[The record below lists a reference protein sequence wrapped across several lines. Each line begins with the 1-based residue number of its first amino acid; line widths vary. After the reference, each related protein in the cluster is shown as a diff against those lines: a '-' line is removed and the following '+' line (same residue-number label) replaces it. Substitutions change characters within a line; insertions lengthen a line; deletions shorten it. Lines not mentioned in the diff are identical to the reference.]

1 MAITILADTLCQ
13 YQKEKQDN
21 TNYYKSKGDLPI
33 DVREAVLTIFQSM
46 SEVLKKCL
54 YEKPQNSNELE

>member
-1 MAITILADTLCQ
+1 MAITILADTLRQ

-21 TNYYKSKGDLPI
+21 TNYYKSKVDLPI
-33 DVREAVLTIFQSM
+33 DVRGAVLTIFQSM

-54 YEKPQNSNELE
+54 YEKTQNSNELE